1 MTMATLREYFGAIP
15 GTTFPME
22 QELSLAPVIGEPA
35 SLVIAR
41 LYIDFSSYTRYIS
54 FFIKEGEYSPAVATY
69 LSQNAALVIGQLAE
83 SLKITSGH
91 PAVHNSTETT
101 SDELPFSGRVYL
113 FIDQLVPEAEKDQ
126 LRAAAA
132 NVNVALE
139 IRDKEFSEFLS
150 VTEKPLAFISHDS
163 RDKPFVRTLAEK
175 LSLMRC
181 PVWYDEYSLKVGD
194 SLRESIDKGLKETA
208 KCIVVLSP
216 DFINNPGW
224 TKAEFNA
231 AMNKHISSSGSV
243 ILPIWHNVTREEVE
257 AYSSLIVDTIALKS
271 DIEVDEL
278 ARKLFAVISP
288 SI

>member
-15 GTTFPME
+15 GTTFPIE
-22 QELSLAPVIGEPA
+22 HELSLAPVGGELA
-35 SLVIAR
+35 SFVIAR
-41 LYIDFSSYTRYIS
+41 LYIDFSSHTRYVS
-54 FFIKEGEYSPAVATY
+54 FFIKEGEYSFAVAAY
-69 LSQNAALVIGQLAE
+69 LSQNPALVIGQLSG
-83 SLKITSGH
+83 SLKISSGH
-91 PAVHNSTETT
+91 PAVHNSTEN
-101 SDELPFSGRVYL
+101 SADLPFSGRVYL
-113 FIDQLVPEAEKDQ
+113 FIDQLVPVAEKDQ

-194 SLRESIDKGLKETA
+194 SLRESIDKGLKETT

-216 DFINNPGW
+216 NFINNPGW

-231 AMNKHISSSGSV
+231 AMNKHISSGGSV
-243 ILPIWHNVTREEVE
+243 ILPIWHSVTRAEVE
-257 AYSSLIVDTIALKS
+257 EYSSLIVDTVALKS
-271 DIEVDEL
+271 DIDVDEL
-278 ARKLFAVISP
+278 ARKLFAAISP